1 MSLTKAGTIVRIDS
15 RKGAT
20 MNLNL
25 SDWDWLNAA
34 LGVLFLYRGIRDLYN
49 GTGTGWS
56 TEDEKKHFRKFYG
69 IASILCGALYL
80 VNTFLPRVEPLHS
93 ILMVAALVLCAAL
106 LISYLCYTLSRDDK
120 NKKWEVAMEVICA
133 ILTALFGI
141 GFGIF
146 MALHPEDAIALRSRR
161 RYTQVPEPTEEYIKL
176 TRLEGIVVSV
186 LCAVLLVVLLF
197 APQ

>member
-69 IASILCGALYL
+69 IASTIGGAFLL
-80 VNTFLPRVEPLHS
+80 VNIFLPKVEPLNS
-93 ILMVAALVLCAAL
+93 ILMVVALVFCVIL
-106 LISYLCYTLSRDDK
+106 LISHLCYTLSRDDK
-120 NKKWEVAMEVICA
+120 NKK
-133 ILTALFGI
+133 
-141 GFGIF
+141 
-146 MALHPEDAIALRSRR
+146 
-161 RYTQVPEPTEEYIKL
+161 
-176 TRLEGIVVSV
+176 
-186 LCAVLLVVLLF
+186 
-197 APQ
+197 

>member
-15 RKGAT
+15 RKGTT

-69 IASILCGALYL
+69 IASTIGGAFLL
-80 VNTFLPRVEPLHS
+80 VNIFLPKVEPLNS
-93 ILMVAALVLCAAL
+93 ILMVAALVFCVIL
-106 LISYLCYTLSRDDK
+106 LISHLCYTLSRDDK
-120 NKKWEVAMEVICA
+120 TKK
-133 ILTALFGI
+133 
-141 GFGIF
+141 
-146 MALHPEDAIALRSRR
+146 
-161 RYTQVPEPTEEYIKL
+161 
-176 TRLEGIVVSV
+176 
-186 LCAVLLVVLLF
+186 
-197 APQ
+197 

>member
-1 MSLTKAGTIVRIDS
+1 
-15 RKGAT
+15 

-56 TEDEKKHFRKFYG
+56 NEDEKNHFHRPFG
-69 IASILCGALYL
+69 ILSLLCGALYL
-80 VNTFLPRVEPLHS
+80 VNIFLPKVEPLNS

-120 NKKWEVAMEVICA
+120 TKK
-133 ILTALFGI
+133 
-141 GFGIF
+141 
-146 MALHPEDAIALRSRR
+146 
-161 RYTQVPEPTEEYIKL
+161 
-176 TRLEGIVVSV
+176 
-186 LCAVLLVVLLF
+186 
-197 APQ
+197 